1 MTAYRWGTTTSL
13 CLDEIDVGF
22 RRYRLQERD
31 AEQAMAQ
38 SLRRYPPWS
47 SSTRCLSTKPRSGG
61 NGVFNGGSTR
71 PSSGTLARW
80 KTLTGPSTHRRS
92 TVRGSRNWRRASSCG
107 GREPR

>member
-13 CLDEIDVGF
+13 ALDEIDVGF

-47 SSTRCLSTKPRSGG
+47 CHALLVDQACAAAGTEYSTADRRGQVP
-61 NGVFNGGSTR
+61 
-71 PSSGTLARW
+71 
-80 KTLTGPSTHRRS
+80 GPWHA
-92 TVRGSRNWRRASSCG
+92 GKL
-107 GREPR
+107 